1 MEAIITMRG
10 GNVHRHVTILV
21 MSPHVDERQRLQ
33 ALLQTNA
40 DPAATL
46 LISGTVDDA
55 MRLFKKHHPDLVII
69 SADDLK
75 TVGADLCDQVRTT
88 EVNRHTGI
96 IFIDRRCV
104 DDGTLSVECL
114 EMGGDDF
121 LRHTC
126 SAEELRARVRA
137 VLRLKAMTDEL
148 RSANHKLR
156 VLSLTDELTGLG
168 NMRSFNQRFSE
179 TIRRCRQNQTGIGV
193 LMLDLDHFKTVNDTT
208 THLIGSYVIA
218 EVGRIIRM
226 SELFKESDTAARYGG
241 DEFIVATELNDVD
254 ELKRRCE
261 ALRALIGMEEFTR
274 DGCTVRIT
282 ASIGF
287 AWAAPGFDGRAED
300 MIKAADL
307 MLYRSKDLGR
317 DRVSGMLLKYPVDL
331 ANVSRRHL
339 ISDDEEQVDD
349 APRVVMPRPR

>member
-1 MEAIITMRG
+1 VRG
-10 GNVHRHVTILV
+10 GNVHRQVTILV
-21 MSPHVDERQRLQ
+21 MSPHAEERQRLE
-33 ALLQTNA
+33 ALLQGHA
-40 DPAATL
+40 EMPSILLAA
-46 LISGTVDDA
+46 STVEDA
-55 MRLFKKHHPDLVII
+55 MNLFRQHHPDLVII

-75 TVGADLCDQVRTT
+75 TVGADLCDQIRTT

-96 IFIDRRCV
+96 IFIDRRAV

-126 SAEELRARVRA
+126 GTEELRARVRA

-148 RSANHKLR
+148 RSANHRLR
-156 VLSLTDELTGLG
+156 VLSMTDELTGLA

-179 TIRRCRQNQTGIGV
+179 SLRHCRAGMTGIGV

-208 THLIGSYVIA
+208 NHLIGSYVIA

-226 SELFKESDTAARYGG
+226 SQLFSESDTAARYGG
-241 DEFIVATELNDVD
+241 DEFIIAVEVAQAD
-254 ELKRRCE
+254 ELKRRAE
-261 ALRALIGMEEFTR
+261 ALRALIAMEEFKR
-274 DGCTVRIT
+274 DGCSVRIT

-287 AWAAPGFDGRAED
+287 AWTAPGFHGRAED
-300 MIKAADL
+300 VIKAADL

-331 ANVSRRHL
+331 ENVSRRLL
-339 ISDDEEQVDD
+339 IDDNTEEQDD
-349 APRVVMPRPR
+349 KAPRVVMPRPR